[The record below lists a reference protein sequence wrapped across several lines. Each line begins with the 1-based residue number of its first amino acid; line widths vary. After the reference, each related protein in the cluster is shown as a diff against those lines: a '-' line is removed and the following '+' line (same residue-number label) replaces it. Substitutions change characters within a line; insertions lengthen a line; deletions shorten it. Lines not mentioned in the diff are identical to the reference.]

1 MTNDS
6 DGSGGSGPDLGKNPY
21 HDPTAAYPAPDY
33 GVPVNPYPVDQF
45 TPYPWG
51 PPAPQYGYPPQAAV
65 GAPLPGAL
73 AATRALGAVALV
85 GALLLIAYGWLTFAS
100 FETKGGDTIT
110 STVNGWGQVF
120 VDGDQ
125 INLPTGSNGSPY
137 IGVFIPVFVIP
148 VVILGLLVMCN
159 IGRFGNSIA
168 IFVLAVLHFL
178 LSLIFLAVPSMCILF
193 EADVDAEVFEST
205 NDFTTGPGAILTTI
219 TLLVVAGTSLA
230 GIILGRKK
238 VYPQSPPSPALSGGY
253 QG

>member
-1 MTNDS
+1 MTDN
-6 DGSGGSGPDLGKNPY
+6 SGNPGPDLTKNQDQ
-21 HDPTAAYPAPDY
+21 DPTIAYPAPHY
-33 GVPVNPYPVDQF
+33 GAPANPYPADQF
-45 TPYPWG
+45 TPYPYI
-51 PPAPQYGYPPQAAV
+51 PPAPQYGYPAQTPV

-73 AATRALGAVALV
+73 AATRSLGAAALV

-100 FETKGGDTIT
+100 FETKGGDTFT

-125 INLPTGSNGSPY
+125 INLPTGASGSPY

-148 VVILGLLVMCN
+148 VVILGLLVTCN

-178 LSLIFLAVPSMCILF
+178 LSLLFLAVPSMCILF
-193 EADVDAEVFEST
+193 DDDLDADIFEST
-205 NDFTTGPGAILTTI
+205 NAFTTGPGAIATTV
-219 TLLVVAGTSLA
+219 TLLVLAGTSLT

-238 VYPQSPPSPALSGGY
+238 IYPQSPPAPELYGGY
-253 QG
+253 RG